1 LLKYQ
6 LIARIIDQTKNIM
19 NIQDTQQPYVPDSS
33 IGTSFSFGWKQFLK
47 YFLYLFLVS
56 IIIAVLQVPMGIA
69 DSIKPFND
77 GFTHNVTPGTV
88 ILQVFAFFYWL
99 LLFPIFAYGADL
111 IYLRAIRDEP
121 IDLKE
126 MFIGF
131 KNYVNIILAH
141 LLATAIIGLGFIF
154 LIIPGII
161 FACRLV
167 FVPYIVMDRNLDA
180 VKAVEKSW
188 KMTAG
193 HGWKIFGMGVL
204 SFFIIVLGFIMLI
217 VGIFPAAMWVSSAFA
232 SLYHSIDHQEKM
244 ELENGNGS

>member
-1 LLKYQ
+1 
-6 LIARIIDQTKNIM
+6 
-19 NIQDTQQPYVPDSS
+19 
-33 IGTSFSFGWKQFLK
+33 
-47 YFLYLFLVS
+47 
-56 IIIAVLQVPMGIA
+56 MGIA
-69 DSIKPFND
+69 DSFKDDI
-77 GFTHNVTPGTV
+77 TPG
-88 ILQVFAFFYWL
+88 IIFLQVLAFFYWL
-99 LLFPIFAYGADL
+99 LLFPVFSYGADL
-111 IYLRAIRDEP
+111 IFLRAIRDEE

-141 LLATAIIGLGFIF
+141 LLATAIIGLGFVFF
-154 LIIPGII
+154 LIPGFI

-188 KMTAG
+188 QMTSG

-204 SFFIIVLGFIMLI
+204 SFFIILLGLIMLI

-232 SLYHSIDHQEKM
+232 SLYHSIDQEEKR
-244 ELENGNGS
+244 ELENGNGA

>member
-1 LLKYQ
+1 
-6 LIARIIDQTKNIM
+6 M
-19 NIQDTQQPYVPDSS
+19 
-33 IGTSFSFGWKQFLK
+33 WK

-56 IIIAVLQVPMGIA
+56 VIITVLHIPISIADSFKDDITAGIVVLQVLG
-69 DSIKPFND
+69 
-77 GFTHNVTPGTV
+77 
-88 ILQVFAFFYWL
+88 FFYWL
-99 LLFPIFAYGADL
+99 LLFPIFSYGVDW
-111 IYLRAIRDEP
+111 IYLKAIRDKE
-121 IDLKE
+121 IDIKE

-131 KNYVNIILAH
+131 NNYVNIILAH
-141 LLATAIIGLGFIF
+141 LLATAIIGIGFIF

-188 KMTAG
+188 QMTAG

-204 SFFIIVLGFIMLI
+204 SFFIIVLGLILLI
-217 VGIFPAAMWVSSAFA
+217 VGVFPAAMLVSSAFA
-232 SLYHSIDHQEKM
+232 SLYHSIDHQEKL

>member
-1 LLKYQ
+1 MK
-6 LIARIIDQTKNIM
+6 IM
-19 NIQDTQQPYVPDSS
+19 NNQNPQQHYVPDSS
-33 IGTSFSFGWKQFLK
+33 IGTSFSFGWKQLWK

-56 IIIAVLQVPMGIA
+56 IIIAVLQVPMGVA
-69 DSIKPFND
+69 DSLKHDI
-77 GFTHNVTPGTV
+77 TPGV
-88 ILQVFAFFYWL
+88 IVLQVFALFYWL
-99 LLFPIFAYGADL
+99 LLFPIFSYGADL
-111 IYLRAIRDEP
+111 LYLRAIRDEE

-141 LLATAIIGLGFIF
+141 LLATAIIGLGFVF
-154 LIIPGII
+154 FIIPGII

-193 HGWKIFGMGVL
+193 NGWKIFGMGVL
-204 SFFIIVLGFIMLI
+204 SFFIILLGLIMLI
-217 VGIFPAAMWVSSAFA
+217 VGVFPAAMWVSTAFA

-244 ELENGNGS
+244 QLENGNGA

>member
-1 LLKYQ
+1 MN
-6 LIARIIDQTKNIM
+6 DQNP
-19 NIQDTQQPYVPDSS
+19 QQPYVPDSS
-33 IGTSFSFGWKQFLK
+33 FRTSFNFGWKQMWK

-56 IIIAVLQVPMGIA
+56 IIIIVLQFPMGAA
-69 DSIKPFND
+69 DAVNKI
-77 GFTHNVTPGTV
+77 GITAGT
-88 ILQVFAFFYWL
+88 IIIQIITFFYWL
-99 LLFPIFAYGADL
+99 LLFPIFSYGADL
-111 IYLRAIRDEP
+111 LYLRAIRDEE

-154 LIIPGII
+154 FLIPGFI

-193 HGWKIFGMGVL
+193 HGWKIFGMGVV
-204 SFFIIVLGFIMLI
+204 SFFILLLGFIMLF
-217 VGIFPAAMWVSSAFA
+217 VGIIPAAMWVSSAFA
-232 SLYHSIDHQEKM
+232 SLYHSIDQQEKM
-244 ELENGNGS
+244 ELENGNGA

>member
-1 LLKYQ
+1 M
-6 LIARIIDQTKNIM
+6 IDQ
-19 NIQDTQQPYVPDSS
+19 DPQQPYVPDSS
-33 IGTSFSFGWKQFLK
+33 IGTSFSFGWKQLWK

-56 IIIAVLQVPMGIA
+56 IIIAVLQVPMGA
-69 DSIKPFND
+69 FN
-77 GFTHNVTPGTV
+77 FPQHSRLPGV
-88 ILQVFAFFYWL
+88 IILQVFAFFYSL
-99 LLFPIFAYGADL
+99 LLFPIFSYGADL
-111 IYLRAIRDEP
+111 LFLRAIRDEE

-126 MFIGF
+126 MFKGF
-131 KNYVNIILAH
+131 QNYVNIVLAH

-193 HGWKIFGMGVL
+193 HGWTIFGMGIL
-204 SFFIIVLGFIMLI
+204 SFIIIILGLVMLV
-217 VGIFPAAMWVSSAFA
+217 VGVFPAAMWVSSSFA
-232 SLYHSIDHQEKM
+232 SLYHSIDHKEKM

>member
-1 LLKYQ
+1 
-6 LIARIIDQTKNIM
+6 M
-19 NIQDTQQPYVPDSS
+19 NNPNSQQHYVPDSS
-33 IGTSFSFGWKQFLK
+33 IGSSFNFGWKQLWK

-56 IIIAVLQVPMGIA
+56 IIIVVLQVPMGVA
-69 DSIKPFND
+69 DSIKHD
-77 GFTHNVTPGTV
+77 ITPGV
-88 ILQVFAFFYWL
+88 IVLQVFAFFYWI
-99 LLFPIFAYGADL
+99 LLFPIFSYGADL
-111 IYLRAIRDEP
+111 IYLRAIRDEE

-154 LIIPGII
+154 FIIPGII

-244 ELENGNGS
+244 QLENGNGI

>member
-1 LLKYQ
+1 
-6 LIARIIDQTKNIM
+6 M
-19 NIQDTQQPYVPDSS
+19 NTQNAQQPYVPDSS
-33 IGTSFSFGWKQFLK
+33 FNTSFSFGWKQMWK

-56 IIIAVLQVPMGIA
+56 IIITVLHVPISIADSFKDDITPGIVVLQVLG
-69 DSIKPFND
+69 
-77 GFTHNVTPGTV
+77 
-88 ILQVFAFFYWL
+88 FFYWL
-99 LLFPIFAYGADL
+99 LLFPIFSYGVDWM
-111 IYLRAIRDEP
+111 YLKAIRDQE
-121 IDLKE
+121 IDIKE

-131 KNYVNIILAH
+131 SNYVNIILAH
-141 LLATAIIGLGFIF
+141 LLATAIIGIGFIL
-154 LIIPGII
+154 LIVPGIF

-204 SFFIIVLGFIMLI
+204 SFFIIVLGFFMLI
-217 VGIFPAAMWVSSAFA
+217 VGLFPAAMWVSSAFA

>member
-1 LLKYQ
+1 
-6 LIARIIDQTKNIM
+6 M
-19 NIQDTQQPYVPDSS
+19 NTQDPQKPYIPDSS
-33 IGTSFSFGWKQFLK
+33 ISASFNFGWKQMWK

-56 IIIAVLQVPMGIA
+56 IIITVLHVPISVTESFKDNITPGVVVLQVLG
-69 DSIKPFND
+69 
-77 GFTHNVTPGTV
+77 
-88 ILQVFAFFYWL
+88 FFYWL
-99 LLFPIFAYGADL
+99 LLFPIFSYGVDWM
-111 IYLRAIRDEP
+111 YLKAIRDQELD
-121 IDLKE
+121 IKE

-131 KNYVNIILAH
+131 NNYVNIILAH
-141 LLATAIIGLGFIF
+141 LLATAIIGIGFML

-217 VGIFPAAMWVSSAFA
+217 VGLFPAAMWVSSSFA

>member
-1 LLKYQ
+1 
-6 LIARIIDQTKNIM
+6 M
-19 NIQDTQQPYVPDSS
+19 NNQNSQQSFVPDSS
-33 IGTSFSFGWKQFLK
+33 IGASFNFGWKQLWK
-47 YFLYLFLVS
+47 YFLYLFLVA
-56 IIIAVLQVPMGIA
+56 IIIAVLQVPMGVA
-69 DSIKPFND
+69 DSLKHDI
-77 GFTHNVTPGTV
+77 TPGV
-88 ILQVFAFFYWL
+88 IVLQVFAFFYWL
-99 LLFPIFAYGADL
+99 LLFPIFSYGADL
-111 IYLRAIRDEP
+111 IYLRAIRDEE

-154 LIIPGII
+154 FIIPGII

-204 SFFIIVLGFIMLI
+204 SFFIILLGFIMLI
-217 VGIFPAAMWVSSAFA
+217 VGIFPAAMWVSTAFA
-232 SLYHSIDHQEKM
+232 SLYHSIDHQEKI
-244 ELENGNGS
+244 ELENGNGA

>member
-1 LLKYQ
+1 
-6 LIARIIDQTKNIM
+6 M
-19 NIQDTQQPYVPDSS
+19 
-33 IGTSFSFGWKQFLK
+33 
-47 YFLYLFLVS
+47 
-56 IIIAVLQVPMGIA
+56 LQI
-69 DSIKPFND
+69 
-77 GFTHNVTPGTV
+77 
-88 ILQVFAFFYWL
+88 FAFFYWL
-99 LLFPIFAYGADL
+99 LLFPIFSYGADL
-111 IYLRAIRDEP
+111 IYLRAIRDEI

-188 KMTAG
+188 QMTAG
-193 HGWKIFGMGVL
+193 YGWKIFGMGIL
-204 SFFIIVLGFIMLI
+204 SFFIILLGLILLI
-217 VGIFPAAMWVSSAFA
+217 VGVIPAAMWVSSAFA
-232 SLYHSIDHQEKM
+232 SLYHSIDHREKM
-244 ELENGNGS
+244 ELENGNSV

>member
-1 LLKYQ
+1 
-6 LIARIIDQTKNIM
+6 M
-19 NIQDTQQPYVPDSS
+19 NTQNAQQPYVPDSS
-33 IGTSFSFGWKQFLK
+33 INTSFSFGWKQMWK

-56 IIIAVLQVPMGIA
+56 IIITVLHVPISIAERFKDDITPGVVVLQVLG
-69 DSIKPFND
+69 
-77 GFTHNVTPGTV
+77 
-88 ILQVFAFFYWL
+88 FFYWL
-99 LLFPIFAYGADL
+99 LLFPIFSYGVDW
-111 IYLRAIRDEP
+111 IYLKAIRDQE
-121 IDLKE
+121 IDIKE

-131 KNYVNIILAH
+131 NNYVNIILAH
-141 LLATAIIGLGFIF
+141 LLATAIIGIGFIF

-188 KMTAG
+188 QMTAG

-217 VGIFPAAMWVSSAFA
+217 VGLFPAAMWVSSTFA

-244 ELENGNGS
+244 ELENGNGNGS

>member
-1 LLKYQ
+1 
-6 LIARIIDQTKNIM
+6 M
-19 NIQDTQQPYVPDSS
+19 NSHNLQQPYVPDSS
-33 IGTSFSFGWKQFLK
+33 IGTSFNFGWKQMWK

-56 IIIAVLQVPMGIA
+56 IIIAVLQVPMGVA
-69 DSIKPFND
+69 DSIKHD
-77 GFTHNVTPGTV
+77 ITPGV
-88 ILQVFAFFYWL
+88 IVLQVFAFFYWL
-99 LLFPIFAYGADL
+99 LLFPIFSYGADL
-111 IYLRAIRDEP
+111 LYLRAIRDEE

-154 LIIPGII
+154 FIIPGFI

-204 SFFIIVLGFIMLI
+204 SFFIIILGFIMLI
-217 VGIFPAAMWVSSAFA
+217 VGVFPAAMWVSSAFA

>member
-1 LLKYQ
+1 
-6 LIARIIDQTKNIM
+6 M
-19 NIQDTQQPYVPDSS
+19 NNQNPQQPYVPDSS
-33 IGTSFSFGWKQFLK
+33 FGTSFNFGWKQMWK

-56 IIIAVLQVPMGIA
+56 IIIAVLQIPIGVA
-69 DSIKPFND
+69 DSIKHD
-77 GFTHNVTPGTV
+77 ITPGV
-88 ILQVFAFFYWL
+88 IVLQVFAFFYWL
-99 LLFPIFAYGADL
+99 LLFPIFSYGADL
-111 IYLRAIRDEP
+111 LYLRAIRDEE

-154 LIIPGII
+154 FIIPGII

-193 HGWKIFGMGVL
+193 HGWKIFGMGVV
-204 SFFIIVLGFIMLI
+204 SFFIILVGFIMLF
-217 VGIFPAAMWVSSAFA
+217 VGLIPAAMWVSSAFA
-232 SLYHSIDHQEKM
+232 SLYHSIDHQEKV
-244 ELENGNGS
+244 ELENGNGA

>member
-1 LLKYQ
+1 
-6 LIARIIDQTKNIM
+6 M
-19 NIQDTQQPYVPDSS
+19 NTQDPQKPYIPDSS
-33 IGTSFSFGWKQFLK
+33 ISASFNFGWKQMWK

-56 IIIAVLQVPMGIA
+56 IIITVLHVPISVTESFKDNITPGVVVLQVLG
-69 DSIKPFND
+69 
-77 GFTHNVTPGTV
+77 
-88 ILQVFAFFYWL
+88 FFYWL
-99 LLFPIFAYGADL
+99 LLFPIFSYGVDWM
-111 IYLRAIRDEP
+111 YLKAIRDQELD
-121 IDLKE
+121 IKE

-131 KNYVNIILAH
+131 NNYVNIILAH
-141 LLATAIIGLGFIF
+141 LLATAIIGIGFML

-217 VGIFPAAMWVSSAFA
+217 VGLFPAAMWVSSSFA

-244 ELENGNGS
+244 ELENGNGNGS

>member
-1 LLKYQ
+1 M
-6 LIARIIDQTKNIM
+6 IN
-19 NIQDTQQPYVPDSS
+19 QDPQKPYVPDSS
-33 IGTSFSFGWKQFLK
+33 INTSFSFGWRQMWK

-56 IIIAVLQVPMGIA
+56 IIITVLHVPISVADSFKDDITPGIVVLQVL
-69 DSIKPFND
+69 S
-77 GFTHNVTPGTV
+77 
-88 ILQVFAFFYWL
+88 FFYWL
-99 LLFPIFAYGADL
+99 LLFPIFSYGVDW
-111 IYLRAIRDEP
+111 IYLKAIRDQE
-121 IDLKE
+121 IDIKE

-131 KNYVNIILAH
+131 NNYVNIILAH
-141 LLATAIIGLGFIF
+141 LLATAIIGIGFVF

-167 FVPYIVMDRNLDA
+167 FVPFIVMDRNLDA

-204 SFFIIVLGFIMLI
+204 SFFIIILGFIMLI
-217 VGIFPAAMWVSSAFA
+217 VGLFPAAMWVTSAFA

>member
-1 LLKYQ
+1 M
-6 LIARIIDQTKNIM
+6 IN
-19 NIQDTQQPYVPDSS
+19 QDPQQPYVPDSS
-33 IGTSFSFGWKQFLK
+33 IGTSFSFGWRQLWK

-56 IIIAVLQVPMGIA
+56 IIIAVLQIPMGA
-69 DSIKPFND
+69 FNIPHHT
-77 GFTHNVTPGTV
+77 GLPGL
-88 ILQVFAFFYWL
+88 ILLQVFAFFYSL
-99 LLFPIFAYGADL
+99 LLFPVFIYGADL

-126 MFIGF
+126 MFVGF
-131 KNYVNIILAH
+131 NNYVNIILAH
-141 LLATAIIGLGFIF
+141 LLATAIIGLGFVF

-193 HGWKIFGMGVL
+193 YGWKIFGMGIL
-204 SFFIIVLGFIMLI
+204 SFFIIILGLI
-217 VGIFPAAMWVSSAFA
+217 LLFVGVIPAAMWVSSAFA
-232 SLYHSIDHQEKM
+232 SLYHSIDHREKM

>member
-1 LLKYQ
+1 
-6 LIARIIDQTKNIM
+6 M
-19 NIQDTQQPYVPDSS
+19 NIQNPQQPYVPDSS
-33 IGTSFSFGWKQFLK
+33 IGSSFNFGWKQVWK

-56 IIIAVLQVPMGIA
+56 IIIAVLQVPMGVA
-69 DSIKPFND
+69 DSFKHDI
-77 GFTHNVTPGTV
+77 TPGV
-88 ILQVFAFFYWL
+88 IVLQVFAFFYWL
-99 LLFPIFAYGADL
+99 LLFPIFSYGADL
-111 IYLRAIRDEP
+111 LYLRAIRDEE

-154 LIIPGII
+154 FIIPGII

-244 ELENGNGS
+244 ELENGNGA

>member
-1 LLKYQ
+1 M
-6 LIARIIDQTKNIM
+6 TN
-19 NIQDTQQPYVPDSS
+19 QDPQQPFVPDSS
-33 IGTSFSFGWKQFLK
+33 IGTSFSFGWKQLWK

-56 IIIAVLQVPMGIA
+56 IIIAVLQVPMGVA
-69 DSIKPFND
+69 DSLKHDI
-77 GFTHNVTPGTV
+77 TPGV
-88 ILQVFAFFYWL
+88 IILQVFAFFYLL
-99 LLFPIFAYGADL
+99 LLFPIFSYGADL
-111 IYLRAIRDEP
+111 IFLRAIRDEV

-131 KNYVNIILAH
+131 KNYINIILAH

-193 HGWKIFGMGVL
+193 HGWKIFGMGIL
-204 SFFIIVLGFIMLI
+204 SFFIILFGLILLI
-217 VGIFPAAMWVSSAFA
+217 VGVFPAAMWVSSAFA